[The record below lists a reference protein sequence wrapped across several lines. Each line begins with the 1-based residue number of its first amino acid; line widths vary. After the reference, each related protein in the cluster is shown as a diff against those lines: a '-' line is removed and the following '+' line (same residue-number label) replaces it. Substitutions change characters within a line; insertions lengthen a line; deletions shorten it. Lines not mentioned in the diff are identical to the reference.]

1 MAGHEV
7 LRANRKVA
15 VGSNRSFGLV
25 FAGVFITIAIWPVIR
40 HGEAVRWWASGV
52 GAVFAF
58 AALFMDQALA
68 PLNRLWFKLGLAL
81 HSVMSPMIMGLL
93 FFGAV
98 LPVGLILRA
107 FRKDILRL
115 RPSAES
121 TYWIPRDPPGPARNS
136 MKNQF

>member
-1 MAGHEV
+1 
-7 LRANRKVA
+7 
-15 VGSNRSFGLV
+15 FG
-25 FAGVFITIAIWPVIR
+25 
-40 HGEAVRWWASGV
+40 
-52 GAVFAF
+52 
-58 AALFMDQALA
+58 M
-68 PLNRLWFKLGLAL
+68 AL

-107 FRKDILRL
+107 LRKDILRL

-136 MKNQF
+136 MKKQF